1 MNTEQAKF
9 AVLGGAD
16 QAALDPNGF
25 YLLDFDKITTI
36 DDIKRILAAI
46 GFNFVGNHPRIAL
59 VADLLDRDN
68 PIYPPKEFEVE
79 EDLSKLNDYE
89 DDVVSADGYAT
100 NENEI
105 AE

>member
-1 MNTEQAKF
+1 MKTEQTKF

-25 YLLDFDKITTI
+25 YLIDYDKVTTI
-36 DDIKRILAAI
+36 DDIKRIFAAI

-68 PIYPPKEFEVE
+68 PIYPPQPTQA
-79 EDLSKLNDYE
+79 DLDAVDE
-89 DDVVSADGYAT
+89 DVVSADGYAT
-100 NENEI
+100 NEGSDKNGKI
-105 AE
+105 Y

>member
-1 MNTEQAKF
+1 MKTEQTKF

-16 QAALDPNGF
+16 QAALDSNAF
-25 YLLDFDKITTI
+25 YLLDLDKIQTV

-59 VADLLDRDN
+59 VADLLDRNN
-68 PIYPPKEFEVE
+68 PIYPPTASDAKIA
-79 EDLSKLNDYE
+79 DL
-89 DDVVSADGYAT
+89 
-100 NENEI
+100 ENES

>member
-1 MNTEQAKF
+1 MKTEQTKF

-25 YLLDFDKITTI
+25 YLIDYDKVETLDDF
-36 DDIKRILAAI
+36 KRLLTAI

-68 PIYPPKEFEVE
+68 PIYPPQPIQT
-79 EDLSKLNDYE
+79 DLDAVDE
-89 DDVVSADGYAT
+89 DVVSADGYAT
-100 NENEI
+100 SENES